1 VDSLTRRRVR
11 ADELAA
17 MVCRGF
23 GPSARVETC
32 RELPAGSYNAAYEVR
47 LADGQDLVLKIAP
60 PPHPRLLSHEVDLMR
75 TEVEVYAHSAAAG
88 VPAPTVVFSDFDRT
102 LLGSDYAFLSRLP
115 GRPLDRAGRT
125 MTGEQVAA
133 ARRQAASV
141 AARLH
146 RITGTGYGY
155 PRRGGGSWCSTWRAA
170 FGAMVADLLGD
181 AERLGALLPAP
192 PARIGELVRRHA
204 DVLDDVRRPAL
215 VHFDL
220 WDGNILVTR
229 CRGRDSTDDWQVSG
243 LIDAERAFYGDP
255 LAELVSLTLLREVDE
270 APEVLDGFADGSG
283 APVELTGRVRRRLA
297 LYRTYL
303 YLILAVER
311 RVRGRAD
318 RTWMLGPLER
328 QLDLLAAGQP
338 GR

>member
-1 VDSLTRRRVR
+1 VDSLTRRRVG
-11 ADELAA
+11 ADELTA
-17 MVCRGF
+17 MVHRGF
-23 GPSARVETC
+23 GPAARLDRC
-32 RELPAGSYNAAYEVR
+32 RELPAGSYNTAYEVR

-60 PPHPRLLSHEVDLMR
+60 PPQPHLLTHEIDLMR
-75 TEVEVYAHSAAAG
+75 TEVEVYAHCAAAG
-88 VPAPTVVFSDFDRT
+88 VPAPTVVFADFDRT
-102 LLGSDYAFLSRLP
+102 LVGSDYAFLARLP
-115 GRPLDRAGRT
+115 GRPLSRAGRT
-125 MTGEQVAA
+125 MTGEQLAA
-133 ARRQAASV
+133 ARRQAASL

-146 RITGTGYGY
+146 RIKGTGYGY
-155 PRRGGGSWCSTWRAA
+155 PRRGGSWCATWRAA

-181 AERLGALLPAP
+181 AERLGTLLPAR
-192 PARIGELVRRHA
+192 PALIGALMRRHA
-204 DVLDDVRRPAL
+204 GVLDDVRRPAL

-229 CRGRDSTDDWQVSG
+229 CAGPDAGWRVSG

-255 LAELVSLTLLREVDE
+255 LAELVSLTLLRDVEE
-270 APEVLDGFADGSG
+270 APEVLDGFADGWG

-318 RTWMLGPLER
+318 RTWMLGPLEG